1 MSQDSE
7 KLLTGSSSR
16 PAVDVFNGDADG
28 LCALQQLRL
37 AAPRPEAR
45 LVTGVK
51 RDIVLL
57 SRLLDIQNTEITVL
71 DISLDRNREPLTSL
85 LDRGN
90 RVVYIDHHYCGTLP
104 VSDSLETHIDTA
116 PEQCT
121 SLIVDRLLQGQYRLW
136 AIAGAY
142 GDNLDAVAEHLAR
155 TRQIAPATL
164 NQLQEIGRLL
174 NYNGYGLSLDDL
186 FAHPADL
193 FLELQ
198 QFPSPVDFF
207 HNSKTLPQLRA
218 GFHEDIAQAKQLQPV
233 QYSALGRVFQ
243 LPQTPWARRVVGV
256 FSNHLAREEPS
267 LAHATLLP
275 VDEANF
281 LVSVRAPLQNGT
293 GADTL
298 CRQFPTGGGRAAA
311 AGINKLPREEL
322 DHFLERFAHQFN
334 Q

>member
-7 KLLTGSSSR
+7 SLLTVPSSR
-16 PAVDVFNGDADG
+16 LAVDVFNGDADG

-37 AAPRPEAR
+37 AIPRPGAR

-51 RDIVLL
+51 RDIALL
-57 SRLLDIQNTEITVL
+57 SRLIDIQHTDITVL
-71 DISLDRNREPLTSL
+71 DISLDRNREPLASL
-85 LDRGN
+85 LTRDN

-104 VSDSLETHIDTA
+104 VSDLLETHIDTA
-116 PEQCT
+116 PNQCT
-121 SLIVDRLLQGQYRLW
+121 SLIVDRLLQGHHRLW

-142 GDNLDAVAEHLAR
+142 GDNLDAVAGHLAS

-164 NQLQEIGRLL
+164 TQLQEIGRLL

-193 FLELQ
+193 FRELQ
-198 QFPSPVDFF
+198 QFPNPVDFF

-218 GFHEDIAQAKQLQPV
+218 GFHEDLALAKALRPMQQ
-233 QYSALGRVFQ
+233 SASGRVFL
-243 LPQTPWARRVVGV
+243 LPQTHWARRVVGV
-256 FSNHLAREEPS
+256 FSNHLARKEPG

-275 VDEANF
+275 AGEASF
-281 LVSVRAPLQNGT
+281 LVSVRAPLQGGT

-311 AGINKLPREEL
+311 AGINTLPREDL
-322 DHFLERFAHQFN
+322 DHFLERFACHFN